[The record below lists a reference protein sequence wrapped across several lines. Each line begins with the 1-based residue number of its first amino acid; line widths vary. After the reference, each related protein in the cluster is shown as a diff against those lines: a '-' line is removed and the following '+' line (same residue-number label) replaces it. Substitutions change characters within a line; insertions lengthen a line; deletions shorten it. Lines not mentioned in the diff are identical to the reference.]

1 MPKTVG
7 YSFFLIKFAARKIIS
22 GSGMSKECQKI
33 DIDKRA
39 HLRVKLRWHG
49 KVDLDL
55 SAFMLNK
62 DGYIDNESDFV
73 FYNSTNRSESF
84 DSERYVSEED
94 WISKTVP
101 ISADSSL
108 VGATDA
114 EGVVDGSSVETMSL
128 NLLNV
133 NENVC
138 RIVFCVSI
146 FQSGLHGG
154 RDDMQL
160 SSDISLI
167 DSDTGDVLSSFAL
180 DELGVSATSAE
191 TYDLERTPD
200 NGWVCRLCNVTHDGG
215 LRSIIDK
222 YV

>member
-1 MPKTVG
+1 
-7 YSFFLIKFAARKIIS
+7 
-22 GSGMSKECQKI
+22 MSKECQKI
-33 DIDKRA
+33 DIDQRT
-39 HLRVKLRWHG
+39 HLSVKLRWHG

-62 DGYIDNESDFV
+62 DGYIDDESDFV
-73 FYNSTNRSESF
+73 FYNSTHRSENF

-114 EGVVDGSSVETMSL
+114 EGIIDGSSVETMSL
-128 NLLNV
+128 NLQRV
-133 NENVC
+133 SENIC

-146 FQSGLHGG
+146 FQSGLHCG
-154 RDDMQL
+154 RNGVRL
-160 SSDISLI
+160 RSDISLI
-167 DSDTGDVLSSFAL
+167 DSDTGEVLSSFAL
-180 DELGVSATSAE
+180 DELGCSATSTE

-200 NGWVCRLCNVTHDGG
+200 KGWVCRFCNVTHDGG

>member
-1 MPKTVG
+1 
-7 YSFFLIKFAARKIIS
+7 
-22 GSGMSKECQKI
+22 MSKECQKI
-33 DIDKRA
+33 DIDHRT
-39 HLRVKLRWHG
+39 HLSVMLRWHG
-49 KVDLDL
+49 KIDLDL

-73 FYNSTNRSESF
+73 FYNSTHRSENF

-108 VGATDA
+108 IGAADA

-128 NLLNV
+128 NLQKV
-133 NENVC
+133 SENIC

-146 FQSGLHGG
+146 FQSGLQSGRGG
-154 RDDMQL
+154 VRL

-180 DELGVSATSAE
+180 DELGGTATSTE
-191 TYDLERTPD
+191 TYDFERTPD
-200 NGWVCRLCNVTHDGG
+200 KGWVCRLCNVTHDGG

>member
-1 MPKTVG
+1 
-7 YSFFLIKFAARKIIS
+7 
-22 GSGMSKECQKI
+22 MSKECQKI
-33 DIDKRA
+33 VIDKRTR
-39 HLRVKLRWHG
+39 LSVRLRWQG

-55 SAFMLNK
+55 SAFLLNK

-73 FYNSTNRSESF
+73 FYNSTHRSESF
-84 DSERYVSEED
+84 DSERFVSEED

-101 ISADSSL
+101 ISADLSL
-108 VGATDA
+108 TRATDA
-114 EGVVDGSSVETMSL
+114 EGVVDGSSVEMMSL

-133 NENVC
+133 NENIC

-146 FQSGLHGG
+146 FQSGLHSGKEDV
-154 RDDMQL
+154 RL

-180 DELGVSATSAE
+180 DELGVSATSTE
-191 TYDLERTPD
+191 TYDLERTPGK
-200 NGWVCRLCNVTHDGG
+200 GWVCRLCNVVHDGG